1 MPPPNHSSSDA
12 NTGLKLA
19 IGALALLVVG
29 VMVFRFLYGAAP
41 KPPPYT
47 SSGRGESTDLEP
59 GTERNGAESTSVTTA
74 GFDTDGG
81 EGKGGYFARFGWGS
95 GPGKL
100 GKDRPDEANPEG
112 PMSFAPLP
120 GGGLAILDQINGRMV
135 LTDKDGN
142 PIKDVKVDLTAP
154 QEIAVGKDGSMAVAD
169 RLVDKRVNLYDP
181 SGKSMGSLPLEG
193 NKIKEGGSVS
203 ALFVDGKNVY
213 AENAHGILAL
223 LGTTDGKVADKQTDL
238 LGRPSR
244 DGTLLLSAGITNAQQ
259 GRAWVSA
266 MKRLETRELFT
277 RELKENVPI
286 LTISLL
292 DSDAKGIIYVAYTT
306 ELGENEERLVLHCL
320 SPKDGHVLGS
330 TEVQLN
336 DMPEETFREFS
347 VADDGTVYHAE
358 MTEQGMSYRAI
369 HCP

>member
-1 MPPPNHSSSDA
+1 MPPKSSSSES
-12 NTGLKLA
+12 NTGAKVGL
-19 IGALALLVVG
+19 GVFALALVG
-29 VMVFRFLYGAAP
+29 VLMYRLAQPEPTKPHGNQPREESEQVDPASVGGSRSGQGDRVAASADDADA
-41 KPPPYT
+41 
-47 SSGRGESTDLEP
+47 SSK
-59 GTERNGAESTSVTTA
+59 A
-74 GFDTDGG
+74 
-81 EGKGGYFARFGWGS
+81 GYFATFGWGS

-120 GGGLAILDQINGRMV
+120 GGGVAILDQINGRVV
-135 LTDKDGN
+135 LTDKNGN
-142 PIKDVKVDLTAP
+142 PVRDVKVDLTAA

-181 SGKSMGSLPLEG
+181 SGKPMGSLPLEG

-203 ALFVDGKNVY
+203 GLFVDGKNVY
-213 AENAHGILAL
+213 AENAHGILAF
-223 LGTTDGKVADKQTDL
+223 LGTTDGKAAEKQTDL
-238 LGRPSR
+238 YGRPSR

-266 MKRLETRELFT
+266 MKKAERRELFT
-277 RELKENVPI
+277 RELKESAPL
-286 LTISLL
+286 LTISML
-292 DSDAKGIIYVAYTT
+292 DSDAKGTIYVAYTT
-306 ELGENEERLVLHCL
+306 EISDTDQRLLLHCL
-320 SPKDGHVLGS
+320 SPSDGHILGT
-330 TEVQLN
+330 TEVPLN

-358 MTEQGMSYRAI
+358 MTEQGMNYRAI